1 MLQASLSPKIMLP
14 TFYQTHLK
22 KQLTHVQFILLTI
35 LLSLMQSE
43 KQVRLER
50 LARVFPYPITTE
62 SRRRKLQ
69 RFLDLPQLTIA
80 LMWFP
85 LLAYWLTTYCSV
97 GQTLSVAIDRTQW
110 GCINL
115 FTIALIWQK
124 RAIPLKRVFVTQI
137 RKQ

>member
-1 MLQASLSPKIMLP
+1 MLP
-14 TFYQTHLK
+14 TFYQTHLQ
-22 KQLTHVQFILLTI
+22 KQLTHGQFMLLTI
-35 LLSLMQSE
+35 LLDIIQYE

-69 RFLDLPQLTIA
+69 RFLDLPQLTILFEGSANA
-80 LMWFP
+80 LIWFP

-110 GCINL
+110 SCINL

-124 RAIPLKRVFVTQI
+124 RAIPLYW
-137 RKQ
+137 